1 MLTELGVVLCLD
13 FVSLAFAVV
22 LGRWALGRGTGGA
35 EARRLVNA
43 ATRAAESFLLREG
56 KLAAAGVGAALL
68 LIAATHGY
76 LLLRRGPETTLS
88 STLWTAFAVVLGAG
102 LTAGGGYLATEIGL
116 HATLRTAKAAEL
128 GLEHATTVAL
138 RAAGVGALAADA
150 LGAATVAFLLGLL
163 YLLGGG
169 TVVTSSAETSLLLE
183 RAATVLP
190 GLGLGSVTAALVL
203 GAGGSAYRVCANVG
217 ALGAAGLDPADPRNP
232 SMVANLVG
240 DHVGTGARRSVDMF
254 AATTLAN
261 VAVVTIGV
269 AAFRLNGGA
278 SGARAWSL
286 VTLPLVVRAIG
297 ALATPVGLLTGK
309 ATDSE
314 RPTLALWRGQI
325 TTALL
330 VLGGLAGASLWLIGP
345 PTFVWAIAA
354 GASGVVAGFG
364 VSQGARRNV
373 DRRLGAVQGVLETAR
388 TSPIATVAR
397 GLSVGS
403 RSIWLPVALL
413 AVSLASGFKLGER
426 TALIGGGLLGTALA
440 LTGFVATSGYML
452 ALGLFGPIASGA
464 ASISALEPDATRP
477 DARRTAALDD
487 AGFESGRVADL
498 FFIALGAAAAIV
510 TGLSIPLVAE
520 PNGRSAASLGLA
532 EPAIVWSG
540 VAGACLV
547 LLVAGMALDVA
558 ARAMRGTLAEVERQL
573 RTFPREREGRVVV
586 PEGYTPSYRLL
597 IELAGRLSA
606 EGVLWPTLF
615 GLVAPA
621 VLGFGLRLLYTSS
634 SLAAEGL
641 TAFVVIAAATG
652 LATALATDG
661 AHSVLGAAQR
671 ESRPWGASA
680 GPPASFAGQLGSFI
694 GDMFAPAAHSFPK
707 ALAATALV
715 IAPLLS
721 R

>member
-1 MLTELGVVLCLD
+1 VLTELGVVLCLD

-22 LGRWALGRGTGGA
+22 LGRWALGRATPGA

-56 KLAAAGVGAALL
+56 KLAALGAGSAVL
-68 LIAATHGY
+68 LIAGTHGY
-76 LLLRRGPETTLS
+76 LLLRRAPGATLS
-88 STLWTAFAVVLGAG
+88 STLWTALAALLGAG

-128 GLEHATTVAL
+128 GLEHATTLAL
-138 RAAGVGALAADA
+138 RAAGVAALAADA

-169 TVVTSSAETSLLLE
+169 TVVTSSTETSLLLE

-203 GAGGSAYRVCANVG
+203 GAGGSAYRVCTNVG

-232 SMVANLVG
+232 SMVATLVG

-261 VAVVTIGV
+261 VAAVTIGV
-269 AAFRLNGGA
+269 AAFRLNNGA

-286 VTLPLVVRAIG
+286 LTLPLVVRAVG
-297 ALATPVGLLTGK
+297 TLASPIGLLTGR
-309 ATDSE
+309 ATDAE
-314 RPTLALWRGQI
+314 RPSLALWRGQI
-325 TTALL
+325 TTVVL
-330 VLGGLAGASLWLIGP
+330 VLGGLAGASLWLIGAP
-345 PTFVWAIAA
+345 IFVWAVAA
-354 GASGVVAGFG
+354 GACGVVAGFG
-364 VSQGARRNV
+364 VSHAARRNV
-373 DRRLGAVQGVLETAR
+373 DRRFGAVQGVLETAR
-388 TSPIATVAR
+388 VSSVATVAR
-397 GLSVGS
+397 GLAVGS
-403 RSIWLPVALL
+403 RSIWLPVLLL
-413 AVSLASGFKLGER
+413 AVSLASGFQLGER
-426 TALIGGGLLGTALA
+426 TALVGGGLLGTSLA

-464 ASISALEPDATRP
+464 ASIAALEPDATRP
-477 DARRTAALDD
+477 DARRIAALDD
-487 AGFESGRVADL
+487 AGFESGRVADP
-498 FFIALGAAAAIV
+498 FFIALGGAAAIV

-520 PNGRSAASLGLA
+520 PDVHAASLGLS

-540 VAGACLV
+540 VGGAGLV
-547 LLVAGMALDVA
+547 LLVSGLALDIA
-558 ARAMRGTLAEVERQL
+558 ARASRGTLAEVERQL
-573 RTFPREREGRVVV
+573 RTFPREREGKAVV

-606 EGVLWPTLF
+606 EGLLWPTLF
-615 GLVAPA
+615 GLAAPA

-671 ESRPWGASA
+671 ESRPWGDSA
-680 GPPASFAGQLGSFI
+680 GHHPSIGAQIGSFF
-694 GDMFAPAAHSFPK
+694 GDMVAPAAHSFPK
-707 ALAATALV
+707 ALAAAALV